1 METRDGR
8 WGWGIEPCTV
18 GFGGDDV
25 PQLFQ
30 VWGAGTVDVLWKL
43 YAKRVEYVR

>member
-1 METRDGR
+1 M
-8 WGWGIEPCTV
+8 GWGIERCTV

-30 VWGAGTVDVLWKL
+30 VWGAGTVMVQWKL
-43 YAKRVEYVR
+43 YAKHVEYVR